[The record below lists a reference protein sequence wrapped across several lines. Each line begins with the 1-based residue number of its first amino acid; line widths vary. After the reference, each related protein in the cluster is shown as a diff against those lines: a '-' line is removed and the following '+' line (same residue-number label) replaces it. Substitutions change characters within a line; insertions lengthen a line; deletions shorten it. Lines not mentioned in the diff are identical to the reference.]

1 MSAYGISAK
10 EGKKMAAKNIKR
22 FLDGKTWAVITIG
35 MIIISL
41 GNTCTPKFI
50 PKNDRAALRIPIIP
64 HPSSVESKMGKFRFR
79 PEFFIVS
86 DISDER
92 VRSIAL
98 FLAEEL
104 RRFRGLAVPV
114 IEKLTDKSPR
124 NRMILQ
130 LDSQKKDLGE
140 EGYELEITPVNISLS
155 ANGYAGL
162 FYGVQTLLQL
172 LPSPPG
178 LESGS
183 QSLPGFS
190 GITLP
195 CLKITDE
202 PRFAYRGM
210 HLDVGR
216 HFFPISF
223 IKKYIDLLA
232 MHKFNTFHWHLTED
246 QGWRIEIK
254 KYPKLTEISSYRQE
268 SIIGHYRD
276 QPRKFDGQRYGGYY
290 SQADIREIVQY
301 AQERF
306 ITIIPEIEM
315 PGHSV
320 AALAAYPELS
330 CTGGPFQVS
339 TIWGVQED
347 VYCAGNENVFTF
359 LEDVLSEVIDLFP
372 GPYIHIGGDECPK
385 IRWENCPKCQ
395 ARKQMENLEDEDALQ
410 SYFIRR
416 IEKFLLS
423 KGKRLIGWDEIL
435 EGGLAPEATVMSW
448 RGTRGGIEAAKKGHD
463 VIMTPT
469 SHCYF
474 DFYQADPEFEP
485 LAIGGYTTL
494 KKVYSFEPIPSELT
508 EQEAA
513 HIKGAQGNV
522 WTEYIKTA
530 EYAEY
535 MSVPRLTALSEVAWS
550 LKDVRNWE
558 SFRRRLDLL
567 FRRFDAMGIN
577 YSPGSFRV
585 DIVPRFDPRTQATSI
600 AFESEQLNPPIY
612 YSSGESSTSPQ
623 VRRYIRPIPF
633 DRTMTIRA
641 GIYTSGELKEKLSEQ
656 TFVYHRGVNKRIRL
670 ETPFDDR
677 YSAGG
682 ERALIDGITGSEN
695 HRDGNWQGYEGEDL
709 IVVIDLRQ
717 DVGLNKISARFLQN
731 TDAWI
736 FLPSEVRIDLSKD
749 GKYFETAA
757 TLSNDV
763 ALRKTGPT
771 IQEFSHYLSGKQSR
785 FIRIFARSIGVC
797 PDWHPNAGNK
807 SWLLSDEIIIQ

>member
-10 EGKKMAAKNIKR
+10 EGKKMTAKNIKD
-22 FLDGKTWAVITIG
+22 FLDGKTWAVITLG
-35 MIIISL
+35 MIIILL
-41 GNTCTPKFI
+41 GNTCTTKFI
-50 PKNDRAALRIPIIP
+50 PNNSRAALRIPLIP
-64 HPSSVESKMGKFRFR
+64 FPSSVENKAGTFRFR
-79 PEFFIVS
+79 AEFFIVS

-92 VRSIAL
+92 VQPVSL
-98 FLAEEL
+98 FLAEKL
-104 RRFRGLAVPV
+104 RRIRGLAVPV
-114 IEKLTDKSPR
+114 IEKMTEKNPR

-130 LDSQKKDLGE
+130 LDSEKKDLGK

-155 ANGYAGL
+155 AKGSAGL

-178 LESGS
+178 LESG

-195 CLKITDE
+195 CLKITDR

-216 HFFPISF
+216 HFFPKSF

-232 MHKFNTFHWHLTED
+232 LHKFNTFHWHLTED

-268 SIIGHYRD
+268 SLIGHYRD
-276 QPRKFDGQRYGGYY
+276 QSRKFDGQRYGGYY
-290 SQADIREIVQY
+290 SQEDIREIVQY
-301 AQERF
+301 AQERY

-320 AALAAYPELS
+320 AVLAAYPELS
-330 CTGGPFQVS
+330 CTGGPFEVS
-339 TIWGVQED
+339 TIWGVHED
-347 VYCAGNENVFTF
+347 VYCAGNEKVFTF

-395 ARKQMENLEDEDALQ
+395 ARKREENLADENALQ

-416 IEKFLLS
+416 IENFLLS
-423 KGKRLIGWDEIL
+423 KDKKLIGWDEIL

-448 RGTRGGIEAAKKGHD
+448 RGTGGGIEAAKQGHD

-494 KKVYSFEPIPSELT
+494 KKVYFFEPIPGELT
-508 EQEAA
+508 EKEAV

-535 MSVPRLTALSEVAWS
+535 MSVPRMTALSEVLWS
-550 LKDVRNWE
+550 PRDVRNWE
-558 SFRRRLDLL
+558 SFRRRLDL
-567 FRRFDAMGIN
+567 FFKRFETMGIN
-577 YSPGSFRV
+577 FSPGSFRV
-585 DIVPRFDPRTQATSI
+585 EIVPRFDSRTQTTSI

-623 VRRYIRPIPF
+623 VRKYIRPIPF

-641 GIYTSGELKEKLSEQ
+641 GINIDGELKEKLAEQ

-670 ETPFDDR
+670 DTPFNDR

-682 ERALIDGITGSEN
+682 ERALIDGVTGSEN
-695 HRDGNWQGYEGEDL
+695 HRDGNWQGYEGDDL
-709 IVVIDLRQ
+709 IVVIDLKQ
-717 DVGLNKISARFLQN
+717 DVSLHKISARFLQN
-731 TDAWI
+731 TDASI
-736 FLPSEVRIDLSKD
+736 FLPSEVRIDLSTD
-749 GKYFETAA
+749 GKHYETAA

-763 ALRKTGPT
+763 SLRKTGPT
-771 IQEFSHYLSGKQSR
+771 IQEFPHLLSGQQTR
-785 FIRIFARSIGVC
+785 YIRIFARSLGVC
-797 PDWHPNAGNK
+797 PDWHPNTGEK
-807 SWLLSDEIIIQ
+807 CWLFSDEIIIQ